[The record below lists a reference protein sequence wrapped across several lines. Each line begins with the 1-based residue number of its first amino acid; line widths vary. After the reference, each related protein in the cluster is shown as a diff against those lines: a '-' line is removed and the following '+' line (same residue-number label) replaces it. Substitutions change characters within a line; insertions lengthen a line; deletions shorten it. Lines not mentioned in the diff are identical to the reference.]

1 MTIKSFQGPTRWL
14 SNFHS
19 FPVEFE
25 GDVYP
30 STEAAY
36 QAAKLEKK
44 IDRKSFQSM
53 NAKEA
58 KEAGGRIT
66 VRKNWTSMNLA
77 IMKNL
82 NHQKFQ
88 DPTLRAK
95 LLATGDEEI
104 IEGNTWG
111 DTFWGVCNG
120 VGENH
125 LGRILM
131 EIRDEIRAGQAQKT
145 LVE

>member
-1 MTIKSFQGPTRWL
+1 MAIKSFQGPTRWL

-19 FPVEFE
+19 IEVTFD

-36 QAAKLEKK
+36 QAAKIALRAN
-44 IDRKSFQSM
+44 RKPFQSM
-53 NAKEA
+53 TAKEA
-58 KEAGGRIT
+58 KEAGGRLT
-66 VRKNWTSMNLA
+66 PRKEWQLMNLA

-82 NHQKFQ
+82 NVQKFQ
-88 DPTLRAK
+88 DPVLKAK
-95 LLATGDEEI
+95 LLATGNEEI

-120 VGENH
+120 VGENR
-125 LGRILM
+125 LGKILM
-131 EIRDEIRAGQAQKT
+131 EIRDEIRAKEK
-145 LVE
+145 LDN